1 MADILNKRS
10 YTVGINV
17 SNADEL
23 AGMGVKLRA
32 FFDDI
37 GDGDVDIQLSVNPLL
52 AEPSN
57 THAIGFTYGQAEEY
71 YEEEEEEEAEGDD
84 A

>member
-1 MADILNKRS
+1 MAELVNKRI

-17 SNADEL
+17 NNADEL

-37 GDGDVDIQLSVNPLL
+37 GDGDIDIQLSVNPLL
-52 AEPSN
+52 AEQGR
-57 THAIGFTYGQAEEY
+57 THAIGFIHEGDDEEY
-71 YEEEEEEEAEGDD
+71 YEDETEESE
-84 A
+84 

>member
-1 MADILNKRS
+1 MAALINARN

-17 SNADEL
+17 NNADEL
-23 AGMGVKLRA
+23 EGMGAKLRA

-37 GDGDVDIQLSVNPLL
+37 GDGDIDIQLSVNPLL

-57 THAIGFTYGQAEEY
+57 THAIGFTYEPTEEY
-71 YEEEEEEEAEGDD
+71 VEEIEEEAEGD
-84 A
+84 AE